1 MTAVLTPQEW
11 AAQETVREAK
21 TWLRDVPRA
30 LLESFDLTRH
40 PSPASHAQV
49 MQWKP
54 ADAGLMLSGATGKGK
69 SRSLAQLIR
78 RLAYDGVRVCYWSA
92 PRLADAISASALD
105 SVHEMD
111 RLVRGLEYARVLALD
126 DIGAHRPTERVA
138 AELHRIIDTR
148 YAEGRPMLITT
159 NCTPAQLQERLL
171 DEHGRTIRRLREMT
185 RPIAF

>member
-11 AAQETVREAK
+11 AAQETEREAK

-126 DIGAHRPTERVA
+126 DIGAIGQRSASPRNCIGSSTPGMPKAVPCSSRRTAPPPSFRNGFSTSTA
-138 AELHRIIDTR
+138 APF
-148 YAEGRPMLITT
+148 AVSGR
-159 NCTPAQLQERLL
+159 
-171 DEHGRTIRRLREMT
+171 
-185 RPIAF
+185 